1 MSDKTHTHEKI
12 IVTSALPYANGPIHL
27 GHLAG
32 AYLPADI
39 FVRYHRLRGNDIVYI
54 CGSDEHGVPIT
65 LRAEVEGI
73 TPQEVVDK
81 YHEMNKKSFDKFG
94 ISFDNFSRTSLPIHH
109 ETSRDFFLKIHEKGV
124 LKIKTETHL
133 FCPTCNRF
141 LADRFVEGKCPN
153 CGSVGARG
161 DQCENCGTWLDPK
174 KLIEPQCKICGS
186 IPVAKET
193 VHWYIPLGDFQKQ
206 LEDWILPKKDW
217 KDNVLNFCKGWFEQ
231 GLDDRAVTRD
241 LDWGIPVPLEGWDGK
256 VLYVWFDA
264 PIGYI
269 SSTIE
274 WAQNQGNPELWK
286 EYWCNNEAKLYHF
299 IGKDNIVFHAIFF
312 PVILMAYGGYNLP
325 ENVVANE
332 FLTLESRKISTSQN
346 YAVWLDDY
354 LCTFPPDPLRYCLA
368 SISPETKDADFS
380 WRDFQARN
388 NNELADILGNFIN
401 RTLVFIDKNFDA
413 KIPEPNNLSQQDIEI
428 VHEVNAQLDKLAYNI
443 ETFQIK
449 SGVNTLMDIARKAN
463 KYFNDSEPWITLK
476 HDTPKCANTLYTC
489 LQIIK
494 TLALGMSPFL
504 PFTAEKVIHFLDIK
518 EEFETKKWEEIKNT
532 PLPVGRTIN
541 KPDILFY
548 KFEDEVIQN
557 EIDKLE
563 SIVNPTDDGDK
574 RAESLKEVKKL
585 EEITIE
591 DFRKLDLRIAEIKSV
606 SRVPKTDNLYPLEV
620 DDGDGIRFIITGIAD
635 YYEPEELNGK
645 SIVLLANLKPAKIRG
660 EISNGMLLAAE
671 KDGKLALLTPDNS
684 MKPGSKIR

>member
-1 MSDKTHTHEKI
+1 MSDKIHTQKKI

-27 GHLAG
+27 GHIAG

-39 FVRYHRLRGNDIVYI
+39 FVRYHRLMGNDIVYI

-73 TPQEVVDK
+73 TPQKVVDK
-81 YHEMNKKSFDKFG
+81 YHEMNKKSFYRLG
-94 ISFDNFSRTSLPIHH
+94 ISFDNFSRTSLPIHY
-109 ETSRDFFLKIHEKGV
+109 ETSQDFFLDIYKKGI
-124 LKIKTETHL
+124 LKTKTETHL
-133 FCPTCNRF
+133 FCSNCNRF

-161 DQCENCGTWLDPK
+161 DQCENCGTWLNPA
-174 KLIEPQCKICGS
+174 KLIEPHCKICGS
-186 IPVAKET
+186 VPVAKET
-193 VHWYIPLGDFQKQ
+193 MHWYIPLSDFQKQ

-217 KDNVLNFCKGWFEQ
+217 KDNVINFCKGWFEQ
-231 GLDDRAVTRD
+231 GLEDRAVTRD
-241 LDWGIPVPLEGWDGK
+241 LYWGIPVPLEGSEGK

-269 SSTIE
+269 SSTKE

-286 EYWCNNEAKLYHF
+286 EYWCNPETKLYHF

-325 ENVVANE
+325 ENVIANE
-332 FLTLESRKISTSQN
+332 FLTLESRKISTSKN
-346 YAVWLDDY
+346 YAVWLNDY
-354 LCTFPPDPLRYCLA
+354 LNTFPPDSLRYCLA

-380 WRDFQARN
+380 WHDFQSRN

-401 RTLVFIDKNFDA
+401 RTLVFIDKYFDA
-413 KIPEPNNLSQQDIEI
+413 KIPEPHNLSQQDIEI
-428 VHEVNAQLDKLAYNI
+428 VREVENQLDVLANNI

-449 SGVNTLMDIARKAN
+449 AGVNTLMDIARKAN
-463 KYFNDSEPWITLK
+463 KYFNDSEPWVTLK
-476 HDTPKCANTLYTC
+476 HDRVKCASTLYIC
-489 LQIIK
+489 SQIIK
-494 TLALGMSPFL
+494 TLALGMSPYL
-504 PFTAEKVIHFLDIK
+504 PFTMEKVIHFLDIK
-518 EEFETKKWEEIKNT
+518 EEFETKNWEEIKNT
-532 PLPVGRTIN
+532 PLLPGKTIN

-548 KFEDEVIQN
+548 KIEDEVIQN
-557 EIDKLE
+557 EVDKLE
-563 SIVNPTDDGDK
+563 SIVNKTDDSDK
-574 RAESLKEVKKL
+574 RVQSLKEVNKL

-591 DFRKLDLRIAEIKSV
+591 DFRKLDLRIAEVKSI
-606 SRVPKTDNLYPLEV
+606 SRVPNTDKLYRLEV
-620 DDGDGIRFIITGIAD
+620 DDGDDIRSIITGLAD

-660 EISNGMLLAAE
+660 EFSNGMLLAAE
-671 KDGKLALLTPDNS
+671 KDGKLALLTTDNF
-684 MKPGSKIR
+684 MEPGSKIT